1 MNRFTQR
8 ALNFL
13 RRHYLRA
20 FGPDP
25 KPLVRSDNAE
35 EISRVIYDR
44 LMDDKPFMLTRFGS
58 VELRC
63 TYTYLGMEAGASSWL
78 SYVRG
83 KSPAFW
89 FEPHDIET
97 MRTNAGFFS
106 NTPEQ
111 LRRFGKRYYEDSA
124 LIDVLG
130 VWGPVEY
137 DVADHIKD
145 SFKANIVYLEPYFSS
160 QPWTRALAGKKVLV
174 VHPFA
179 SLIEQQY
186 RNHRTQ
192 LFADPNVLPEF
203 ELHTIQAVQSL
214 GGDSNGFA
222 TWFDALKWMED
233 AIDQVDYDICI
244 IGCGAYGLPLAGHVK
259 RMGKKAIHL
268 GGATQLLFGIKGNR
282 WENPVYGLNEPGF
295 PPGFY
300 LNMFNEHWIRPGENE
315 RPKSAEKVENACYW

>member
-1 MNRFTQR
+1 MKRFTQR

-13 RRHYLRA
+13 RRHYLNA
-20 FGPDP
+20 FGPAP
-25 KPLVRSDNAE
+25 KPLLRSDDAD
-35 EISRVIYDR
+35 EISRVIYDH
-44 LMDDKPFMLTRFGS
+44 LMDDRPFMLTRFGS

-63 TYTYLGMEAGASSWL
+63 AYTYLGMQAGPSSWL
-78 SYVRG
+78 SYILG
-83 KSPAFW
+83 KSPIFW

-111 LRRFGKRYYEDSA
+111 LELFGKRYYEDSK

-130 VWGPVEY
+130 VWGPVDYAVE
-137 DVADHIKD
+137 DNVKD
-145 SFKANIVYLEPYFSS
+145 SYKANIVYLEPYFSS
-160 QPWTRALAGKKVLV
+160 QPWSRALAGKKVLV

-179 SLIEQQY
+179 SLIERQY
-186 RNHRTQ
+186 REHRAQ

-203 ELHTIQAVQSL
+203 ELKTIQAVQSL
-214 GGDSNGFA
+214 GGESNGFA
-222 TWFDALKWMED
+222 TWFDALKWMEE
-233 AIDQVDYDICI
+233 AIDQQDYDICI

-282 WENPVYGLNEPGF
+282 WENPEYGLNEPGF

-300 LNMFNEHWIRPGENE
+300 LKMFNEHWTRPGDNE
-315 RPKSAEKVENACYW
+315 RPKTAEKVENACYW